1 MCLRG
6 QPWARGR
13 LHRGLRPCRLFFLY
27 FRLMMPDSATHSCAG
42 QAMATRYVTDHAP
55 DDGAFN
61 TTMGVGNDRWRRSR
75 NRYGNYQ

>member
-1 MCLRG
+1 
-6 QPWARGR
+6 
-13 LHRGLRPCRLFFLY
+13 
-27 FRLMMPDSATHSCAG
+27 MMPDSATHSCAG